1 MHFLKQ
7 QINLAEYEVEFKVGR
22 FVRFL
27 LYNLSWFTM
36 GPLMLVFFLPIEG
49 YAMANNMGFCSFKYY
64 FFTQFLQ
71 FVLLMTTIALK
82 YGTDTPNI
90 YPEEGYFAV
99 LSIVIRSFIISCR
112 YGYIS
117 TERLDAL
124 RSSAH
129 PAKYVEDDLILINI
143 VNIVPNCLN
152 AEIPASFWRNE
163 IEEEEFCV
171 RFLEKPSPDLEKR
184 LRNGNFYSNDDKYA
198 NLMMLCLGTKEESTR
213 LSYNLQWLRYRRR
226 LILESG
232 STFLRRA
239 SERTSSSYMTKTLF
253 EKSIRVHSSCV
264 RLRFSPT

>member
-22 FVRFL
+22 FARFL
-27 LYNLSWFTM
+27 FYCLSFFLM

-49 YAMANNMGFCSFKYY
+49 YALANNMGFCSMKYY

-71 FVLLMTTIALK
+71 FALFTTSIGLK

-90 YPEEGYFAV
+90 YPEEVYFAV

-124 RSSAH
+124 RASAR
-129 PAKYVEDDLILINI
+129 PAQYVEGDLILINI
-143 VNIVPNCLN
+143 VNMVPNCLN
-152 AEIPASFWRNE
+152 DEIPASFWRNE

-184 LRNGNFYSNDDKYA
+184 LRNGNYYSNDDK
-198 NLMMLCLGTKEESTR
+198 
-213 LSYNLQWLRYRRR
+213 
-226 LILESG
+226 
-232 STFLRRA
+232 
-239 SERTSSSYMTKTLF
+239 
-253 EKSIRVHSSCV
+253 
-264 RLRFSPT
+264 